1 MNPLYEQLQ
10 KNHQNGSPFGN
21 LTNMLQQI
29 QQIKRSGI
37 DPNQKIQEMLNSGQ
51 VTQEQYNQAAAKA
64 QQLRQ
69 ILGK

>member
-21 LTNMLQQI
+21 FTDMLQQI
-29 QQIKRSGI
+29 QQMKRSGI
-37 DPNQKIQEMLNSGQ
+37 DPNRKIQEMLNSGQ

>member
-10 KNHQNGSPFGN
+10 KNHQNGSSFGN
-21 LTNMLQQI
+21 ISNMFRQI
-29 QQIKRSGI
+29 QEMKRSGI

-51 VTQEQYNQAAAKA
+51 ITQEQYNQAAAKA

-69 ILGK
+69 LLGK